1 MKGTPEELEAAV
13 LPVVTGL
20 GFDLIE
26 LQVARVGK
34 RRILRVLADRPKG
47 RITLDECAKISRAL
61 AVALE
66 QTGFGPEPYV
76 LEVSSP
82 GLDRRLTTCRDFER
96 YVGEALTLQLADG
109 SKKQGTLKEVNEIGL
124 LLEETDDRV
133 PFAQVIYGTR
143 NY

>member
-20 GFDLIE
+20 GFDLVD
-26 LQVARVGK
+26 LQVARAGR
-34 RRILRVLADRPKG
+34 RRIVRVLADRPTG

-66 QTGFGPEPYV
+66 QFGFASEPYV

-82 GLDRRLTTCRDFER
+82 GLDRRLQSPRDFHR
-96 YVGEALTLQLADG
+96 YVGETLTLHFADG
-109 SKKQGTLKEVNEIGL
+109 SVRQGTLKEVDDFGL
-124 LLEETDDRV
+124 QLGDTGDRI
-133 PFAQVIYGTR
+133 PFAQVKYGTR

>member
-13 LPVVTGL
+13 LPVVEGL

-26 LQVARVGK
+26 LQVARAGR

-47 RITLDECAKISRAL
+47 RIALDECAKISRAL

-66 QTGFGPEPYV
+66 QSGFGSEPYV

-82 GLDRRLTTCRDFER
+82 GLDRRLESPRDFHR
-96 YVGEALTLQLADG
+96 YLGEVVTLHLADG
-109 SKKQGTLKEVNEIGL
+109 SQKQGTLTEVDDIGL
-124 LLEETDDRV
+124 QLGDTEDRI
-133 PFAQVIYGTR
+133 PFAQVKYGTR

>member
-47 RITLDECAKISRAL
+47 RIALDECAKISRAL

-66 QTGFGPEPYV
+66 HAGFGPEPYV

-82 GLDRRLTTCRDFER
+82 GLDRRLTTFRDFER
-96 YVGEALTLQLADG
+96 YVGEALTVQLADG
-109 SKKQGTLKEVNEIGL
+109 SQKQGTLKEVDDIGL
-124 LLEETDDRV
+124 LLEDTDDRI